1 MSDDTRYALATV
13 HVFIALRRIVVAL
26 IFLQKK
32 PPGPIPYLA
41 NIGDPLNRAK
51 DLIYITNVGLDS
63 YAMQLFLSLV
73 TLYS

>member
-1 MSDDTRYALATV
+1 MSNETRYALATV

-26 IFLQKK
+26 IFLQNK

-51 DLIYITNVGLDS
+51 DLIYITNVGLDPS
-63 YAMQLFLSLV
+63 AMQLF
-73 TLYS
+73 